1 MNQWSSSYVATT
13 IGQDNAVGGDA
24 DPARAAKP
32 EGQDKGEHR
41 KDQGTMR
48 DNEKNSRKIYF
59 NDPP

>member
-48 DNEKNSRKIYF
+48 EISSFK
-59 NDPP
+59 